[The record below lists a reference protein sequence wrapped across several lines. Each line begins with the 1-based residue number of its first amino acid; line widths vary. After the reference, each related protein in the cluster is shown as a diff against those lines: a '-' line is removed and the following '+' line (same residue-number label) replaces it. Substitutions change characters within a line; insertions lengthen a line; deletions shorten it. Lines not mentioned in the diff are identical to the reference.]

1 VRHRANLSLV
11 SSTAAVDFAAVAPP
25 ERRVY
30 ERHTVSA
37 LDWLNEARLKYGPGV
52 SLIDLSV
59 GGAQIETQGHR
70 LHPGST
76 LVIELAGRH
85 GDFSIP
91 ARVIRCHVSQ
101 IIPHATFRGALEF
114 KRPFALPEV
123 RQTASPIADAN
134 PAHEH
139 ARLTTTLRRLAALET
154 KASSSAGLTTVSE
167 ASLSAA
173 LAILESPAGRRAGTQ
188 FANELGRLYNV
199 ITRAVEGNGPTD
211 LVGDL
216 AERLRRIVPA
226 RSIRLLDGVSM
237 STPHSTDA
245 VKFEV
250 PSSSGAPRALLVEFP
265 RGCRLEDWHLQF
277 LKAASHLVTFA
288 NDLSEARKPV
298 AEPPAPCID
307 SQSDNQVGWH
317 RLVVRYNDGRMLKGF
332 GRDFFPA
339 KGQVHVWPRPDA
351 PPQARISVQLTHLK
365 AVFFVHDFAGATGIE
380 MPPPSANSGR
390 IVDVTFVDGE
400 ILSGR
405 TLTYSADSPGFFRI
419 PTDGTSNNQ
428 RIFVVNNAVRTVK
441 FP

>member
-11 SSTAAVDFAAVAPP
+11 SSTAAVEFPSVAPS

-37 LDWLNEARLKYGPGV
+37 LDWLDEARLKYGPGV

-76 LVIELAGRH
+76 LVIELAGRR
-85 GDFSIP
+85 GEFALP

-101 IIPHATFRGALEF
+101 IVPHPTFRGALEF
-114 KRPFALPEV
+114 KRPFAFPEEG
-123 RQTASPIADAN
+123 RPASPPALDAN

-139 ARLTTTLRRLAALET
+139 ARLTTMLRRLAALET
-154 KASSSAGLTTVSE
+154 SRSPAAGLTTISE

-173 LAILESPAGRRAGTQ
+173 LAILDSPAGRRAGNQ
-188 FANELGRLYNV
+188 FANELGRLFKV
-199 ITRAVEGNGPTD
+199 ITRALEDNGPTD

-226 RSIRLLDGVSM
+226 HSIRLLDGGAM
-237 STPHSTDA
+237 STPHSTNA
-245 VKFEV
+245 VTFEV
-250 PSSSGAPRALLVEFP
+250 SSSSGAPRALLVEFP
-265 RGCRLEDWHLQF
+265 RGYRLEEWHRQF
-277 LKAASHLVTFA
+277 LKAASHLVAFA
-288 NDLSEARKPV
+288 NDLSEARKPA
-298 AEPPAPCID
+298 AEPPSPRTD
-307 SQSDNQVGWH
+307 SDNQAGWH

-351 PPQARISVQLTHLK
+351 PPQSRISVQLTHLK

-390 IVDVTFVDGE
+390 VVDVTFIDGE
-400 ILSGR
+400 ILGGR
-405 TLTYSADSPGFFRI
+405 TLTYSAEGPGFFMT
-419 PTDGTSNNQ
+419 PTDCTSNNQ
-428 RIFVVNNAVRTVK
+428 RIFVVNNAVRTVQ